1 MKQSVCKALRS
12 LHGQHVLRILH
23 VTKGDYELTW
33 DPNDSGSVALAEK
46 EFDTAKEQGLR
57 GFESGADGA
66 LAGVQEFNPQAD
78 VVVMAPQING
88 G

>member
-1 MKQSVCKALRS
+1 MKQSVCKALVA

-23 VTKGDYELTW
+23 VTEGDYELTW
-33 DPNDSGSVALAEK
+33 DPNDSGSVAVAEK
-46 EFDTAKEQGLR
+46 EFKEAKAHGLR

>member
-1 MKQSVCKALRS
+1 MKQSVCKALVA

-33 DPNDSGSVALAEK
+33 DPSDTGSVAVAEK
-46 EFDTAKEQGLR
+46 EFDDAKSQGLR
-57 GFESGADGA
+57 GFESGADGE
-66 LAGVQEFNPQAD
+66 LAGVKEFNPQAD